1 MVSMEA
7 DPVVDLERTRRI
19 LGELGMKAAAS
30 ELNELLTES
39 AREDLP
45 APRLLVRVLETE
57 WKARRQRRLE
67 MGLKMAGLPPGRTL
81 GNFDFG
87 FQPSLD
93 RTRVE
98 LLGTCGWIRERQNV
112 LLQGPPGVGK
122 THLAVGLGLRAL
134 ENGFT
139 VSFFRLDELLRTLK
153 RHAGST
159 TPRGNRRYRK
169 ASLLIIDEMG
179 YEALDAGQASQL
191 FRLINDRHERG
202 SVLITTNKAIRE
214 WPEVLAGD
222 AVLASAILDR
232 FLHRCVVLDIRGRS
246 YRLRDLERTF
256 RERQETIA
264 RSFLL
269 PEEPAQ
275 APAIAPAEAG
285 GRR

>member
-1 MVSMEA
+1 MVSM
-7 DPVVDLERTRRI
+7 DVDLDRTRRI
-19 LGELGMKAAAS
+19 LGELGMREAS
-30 ELNELLTES
+30 ARLSELLTEC

-45 APRLLVRVLETE
+45 AHRLLVRVLETE
-57 WKARRQRRLE
+57 WESRRQRRLE
-67 MGLKMAGLPPGRTL
+67 MGLRMAGLPLGRTL
-81 GNFDFG
+81 GNFDFA
-87 FQPSLD
+87 FQPTLD

-98 LLGTCGWIRERQNV
+98 LLGTCGWIRERRNV

-122 THLAVGLGLRAL
+122 THLAAGLGMRAL
-134 ENGFT
+134 ENGLT
-139 VSFFRLDELLRTLK
+139 VSFFRLDELLRTLR

-159 TPRGNRRYRK
+159 TPRGNRRYLSS
-169 ASLLIIDEMG
+169 SLLIIDEMG
-179 YEALDAGQASQL
+179 YEALEAKEASQL

-202 SVLITTNKAIRE
+202 SVLITTNKAVRE

-246 YRLRDLERTF
+246 YRLRDLEQTF

-269 PEEPAQ
+269 PDEANSPPVA
-275 APAIAPAEAG
+275 APAGPE

>member
-1 MVSMEA
+1 MVSM
-7 DPVVDLERTRRI
+7 DVDLDRTLRI
-19 LGELGMKAAAS
+19 LEELGMREAS
-30 ELNELLTES
+30 ARLSELLTEC

-45 APRLLVRVLETE
+45 AHRLLVRVLETE
-57 WKARRQRRLE
+57 REFRRRRRLE
-67 MGLKMAGLPPGRTL
+67 MGLRMAGLPLGRTL
-81 GNFDFG
+81 GNFDFA
-87 FQPSLD
+87 FQPTLD

-98 LLGTCGWIRERQNV
+98 LLGTCGWIRERRNV

-122 THLAVGLGLRAL
+122 THLAAGLGMRAL
-134 ENGFT
+134 ENGFQ

-159 TPRGNRRYRK
+159 TPRGNRRYLSS
-169 ASLLIIDEMG
+169 SLLIIDEMG
-179 YEALDAGQASQL
+179 YEALDAKEASLL

-232 FLHRCVVLDIRGRS
+232 FLHRCVILDIRGRS
-246 YRLRDLERTF
+246 YRLRDLEQTF

-269 PEEPAQ
+269 PEEATAPPAA
-275 APAIAPAEAG
+275 APAGKE

>member
-1 MVSMEA
+1 MVSGGTG
-7 DPVVDLERTRRI
+7 PVVDLERTLRV
-19 LGELGMKAAAS
+19 LGDLGMKTAAAR
-30 ELNELLTES
+30 LTELLTEC

-45 APRLLVRVLETE
+45 APQLLVRVLETE
-57 WKARRQRRLE
+57 WESRRQRRLE
-67 MGLKMAGLPPGRTL
+67 MGLRMAGLPPGRTL
-81 GNFDFG
+81 GDFDFG

-98 LLGTCGWIRERQNV
+98 LLGTCGWIRERRNV

-122 THLAVGLGLRAL
+122 THLAAGLGMRAL

-159 TPRGNRRYRK
+159 TPRGNRRYLK

-179 YEALDAGQASQL
+179 YETLDAGEASRL
-191 FRLINDRHERG
+191 FRLINERHERG

-222 AVLASAILDR
+222 SVLASAILDR

-246 YRLRDLERTF
+246 YRLRELERTF

-264 RSFLL
+264 RLL
-269 PEEPAQ
+269 PHPEGATAASSGDRGPA
-275 APAIAPAEAG
+275 
-285 GRR
+285 